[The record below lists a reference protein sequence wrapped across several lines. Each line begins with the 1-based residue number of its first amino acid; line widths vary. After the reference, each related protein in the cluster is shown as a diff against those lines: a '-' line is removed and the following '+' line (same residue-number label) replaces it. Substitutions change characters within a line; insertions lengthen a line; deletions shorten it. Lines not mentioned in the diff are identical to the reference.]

1 MRRSTCLEKHSFP
14 NWSQDQWSAWSN
26 PKWSAE
32 INPVRA
38 KIHLPRCG
46 SRSIRD
52 GQTLRSL
59 NLQLLPW
66 KGLVQVQCSLSILYL
81 SFFDA
86 RDVIP
91 LYMLHLRFTLI
102 ISIRSAPS
110 MIKCSDSASKHYLLS
125 LEKHMMFAR
134 GNFFLHM

>member
-1 MRRSTCLEKHSFP
+1 M
-14 NWSQDQWSAWSN
+14 SN
-26 PKWSAE
+26 LKWSAE

-38 KIHLPRCG
+38 KIHLPRFG

-59 NLQLLPW
+59 HLQLLQW
-66 KGLVQVQCSLSILYL
+66 KGLVQVQCSLLILYL

-91 LYMLHLRFTLI
+91 LYMLHLRFTSI

-110 MIKCSDSASKHYLLS
+110 MIKCSDSASKHHLASLTRSIAWGSAQSIIWIFALLLQYYFTILIEATDS
-125 LEKHMMFAR
+125 ITI
-134 GNFFLHM
+134 